1 MIEVIC
7 IHGDSDIICEDL
19 NTRLNEGWSIIDIQS
34 HVYDSTGG
42 LRRDTTVFLKKENI
56 EQFRVVENHH
66 Y

>member
-56 EQFRVVENHH
+56 E
-66 Y
+66 